1 MLKPDKHA
9 MTYLEAKMRRDAI
22 EADVSRLSAALQSF
36 PTGPMGLTPDAT
48 KALPEYRIAKIA
60 FDAAFE
66 RSRRF
71 NGRFV
76 KAFAKEIRADRLSRR
91 VAQVVGG

>member
-1 MLKPDKHA
+1 
-9 MTYLEAKMRRDAI
+9 MTYLEAKTTRDAI
-22 EADVSRLSAALQSF
+22 EADVSRLSAVLQSF

-48 KALPEYRIAKIA
+48 KASPEYRAAKVA

-71 NGRFV
+71 NGLFV
-76 KAFAKEIRADRLSRR
+76 KAFADEIRAERLSRR
-91 VAQVVGG
+91 AAQVMGG